1 MEAQAQSLGLQLIFV
16 DFPEE
21 VHDWMEAYVQGI
33 SRVRDEYGIRCIA
46 TGDINLVGTMQR
58 NWIERACEG
67 AGIKCHLPLWDIEKE
82 KTLNIMLDE
91 RFEIIFS
98 CVKSPF
104 FDESWIGRK
113 LDQTAIQDMKDIISK
128 GLTKT
133 QIDSGAKPL
142 DLCGERGEYHTMC
155 IDGPLYRHKVEMG
168 MNQKPIKQE
177 IQLTKWK
184 GNIHNSDCMWAISLI

>member
-1 MEAQAQSLGLQLIFV
+1 MEAQAQSLELQLIFV

-33 SRVRDEYGIRCIA
+33 SRIRDEYGIRFIA
-46 TGDINLVGTMQR
+46 TGDINLFGTMQR

-104 FDESWIGRK
+104 FDENWIGRK

-184 GNIHNSDCMWAISLI
+184 GNIHNSDCMGAISLI